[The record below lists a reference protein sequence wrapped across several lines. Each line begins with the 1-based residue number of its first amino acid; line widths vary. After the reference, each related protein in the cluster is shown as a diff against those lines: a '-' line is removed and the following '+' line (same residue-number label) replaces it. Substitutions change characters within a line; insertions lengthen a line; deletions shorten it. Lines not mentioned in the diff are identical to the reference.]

1 MSSIDNVAYEEE
13 FLLKFVTRLSAY
25 VTQAQYNVVEL
36 TASQLLAEQFW
47 YEKPRRPDA
56 HTNFTPLLFKT
67 HDTLTNL
74 DFEVKYIWKAKLSVI
89 KVLYLLT
96 RYMAYI
102 NVVLALWYFT
112 FGHNLTPRMC
122 ENAATAVYLMVAT
135 RTWAIWGRN
144 RKIAVGMVCL
154 YLGCVAGGVYTIY
167 MFFQSAI
174 ITSNPGL
181 PGCFVE
187 GSSLMMKLSWTTMLI
202 GNSAL
207 VVLLLIESYLVY
219 KETRSFPALFKT
231 VITDGDFRQPCRTP
245 LLTVATRRLVFCAIV
260 HLQHWVL
267 EQQLTIFTVLVILV
281 IVPIPSGFDFNMT
294 AILSVVADP
303 ESSYESST
311 LPVSTFR
318 VAHHNG
324 SNTNA

>member
-1 MSSIDNVAYEEE
+1 MVVGPSLETWATTLVFPVSTLSVLWQPYCELRYMSSIDNIAYEEE

-25 VTQAQYNVVEL
+25 VTFACGTVL
-36 TASQLLAEQFW
+36 
-47 YEKPRRPDA
+47 
-56 HTNFTPLLFKT
+56 T

-122 ENAATAVYLMVAT
+122 ENAATAVYWLDAIGICLSEIMVAT

-187 GSSLMMKLSWTTMLI
+187 GSSLMMKLSWVMMLI

-207 VVLLLIESYLVY
+207 LVLLLIESYLVY
-219 KETRSFPALFKT
+219 KETRSFPALYKT
-231 VITDGDFRQPCRTP
+231 VISDGVLYFV
-245 LLTVATRRLVFCAIV
+245 LLS
-260 HLQHWVL
+260 
-267 EQQLTIFTVLVILV
+267 VLVILV

-294 AILSVVADP
+294 AILSVPGRILYSVLTTHFILHVKRVADP
-303 ESSYESST
+303 DSSYEAST

-318 VAHHNG
+318 VAHH
-324 SNTNA
+324 SLTHP